1 MGKGRVL
8 AIVVVVIVVGFFLM
22 NRQTSQL
29 APSPT
34 PVPESIMKGMTVT
47 LAEQNDSGESG
58 TAVLKEVDGQVMVTL
73 SLTGAPEGVSQPAHI
88 HNGSCDNLGG
98 IAYPLTNP
106 MDGSSETMVDVT
118 LDQLMSE
125 LPLVVNV
132 HKSVSEA
139 GVYVSC
145 GDLYA
150 K

>member
-1 MGKGRVL
+1 MGKGLVL
-8 AIVVVVIVVGFFLM
+8 AIVVVVIVVGFLLM
-22 NRQTSQL
+22 NRQTSQP